1 MVPMNQSPTGAELRQ
16 LRTAAGLSQ
25 QQVAELAKCS
35 VTSVAQLER
44 GLRPKRSEVAGR
56 IVAIL
61 APENDNGA
69 PPQDAA
75 VKTEPLESAHHA
87 AG

>member
-1 MVPMNQSPTGAELRQ
+1 MVPMNESPAGTELRQ
-16 LRTAAGLSQ
+16 LRAAAGLSQ

-56 IVAIL
+56 IVAVL
-61 APENDNGA
+61 APVNDNGV

-75 VKTEPLESAHHA
+75 VKTEPLGPAHDVSA
-87 AG
+87 